1 MVNLITG
8 PRGSGKTQ
16 QMIDLA
22 NEKVKTSN
30 GNVVF
35 IKKSHKDT
43 YTVDFNIRV
52 IRMADYPDVLTLEEF
67 VGFLYGMAAG
77 NHDIEAVF
85 IDSVLKQANITL
97 ESLAAFL
104 HKLNKISTENNIDFI
119 SASAR
124 IKKIF
129 PESIHLIVQLSA
141 NCCIYILS
149 TVTCTA
155 KRFTA
160 LLTVNRFLILLLYC
174 FHFGKRQNRIALFAF
189 FIFYRHLISHVIA
202 DNVNKI
208 NNRHIKYIVR
218 SFHHNIVM

>member
-1 MVNLITG
+1 MVYLVTG

-77 NHDIEAVF
+77 NHDIEADF

-104 HKLNKISTENNIDFI
+104 HKLNKISTENNIDFYLSI
-119 SASAR
+119 SAD
-124 IKKIF
+124 KKDI
-129 PESIHLIVQLSA
+129 PGIDSSD
-141 NCCIYILS
+141 C
-149 TVTCTA
+149 TV
-155 KRFTA
+155 
-160 LLTVNRFLILLLYC
+160 V
-174 FHFGKRQNRIALFAF
+174 
-189 FIFYRHLISHVIA
+189 S
-202 DNVNKI
+202 
-208 NNRHIKYIVR
+208 
-218 SFHHNIVM
+218 

>member
-1 MVNLITG
+1 MVYLVTG

-85 IDSVLKQANITL
+85 IDSVLKQTNITL

-104 HKLNKISTENNIDFI
+104 HKLNKISTENNIDFYLSI
-119 SASAR
+119 SAD
-124 IKKIF
+124 KKDI
-129 PESIHLIVQLSA
+129 PGIDSSD
-141 NCCIYILS
+141 C
-149 TVTCTA
+149 TV
-155 KRFTA
+155 
-160 LLTVNRFLILLLYC
+160 V
-174 FHFGKRQNRIALFAF
+174 
-189 FIFYRHLISHVIA
+189 S
-202 DNVNKI
+202 
-208 NNRHIKYIVR
+208 
-218 SFHHNIVM
+218 

>member
-1 MVNLITG
+1 MVYLVTG

-104 HKLNKISTENNIDFI
+104 HKLHKISTENNIDFYLSI
-119 SASAR
+119 SAD
-124 IKKIF
+124 KKDI
-129 PESIHLIVQLSA
+129 PGIDSSD
-141 NCCIYILS
+141 C
-149 TVTCTA
+149 TV
-155 KRFTA
+155 
-160 LLTVNRFLILLLYC
+160 V
-174 FHFGKRQNRIALFAF
+174 
-189 FIFYRHLISHVIA
+189 S
-202 DNVNKI
+202 
-208 NNRHIKYIVR
+208 
-218 SFHHNIVM
+218 

>member
-1 MVNLITG
+1 MVYLVTG

-104 HKLNKISTENNIDFI
+104 HKLNKISTENNIDFYLSI
-119 SASAR
+119 SAD
-124 IKKIF
+124 KKDI
-129 PESIHLIVQLSA
+129 PGIDSSG
-141 NCCIYILS
+141 C
-149 TVTCTA
+149 TV
-155 KRFTA
+155 
-160 LLTVNRFLILLLYC
+160 V
-174 FHFGKRQNRIALFAF
+174 
-189 FIFYRHLISHVIA
+189 S
-202 DNVNKI
+202 
-208 NNRHIKYIVR
+208 
-218 SFHHNIVM
+218 

>member
-1 MVNLITG
+1 MVYLVTG

-124 IKKIF
+124 IKRY
-129 PESIHLIVQLSA
+129 S
-141 NCCIYILS
+141 
-149 TVTCTA
+149 
-155 KRFTA
+155 R
-160 LLTVNRFLILLLYC
+160 NRFI
-174 FHFGKRQNRIALFAF
+174 
-189 FIFYRHLISHVIA
+189 
-202 DNVNKI
+202 
-208 NNRHIKYIVR
+208 
-218 SFHHNIVM
+218 

>member
-104 HKLNKISTENNIDFI
+104 HKLNKISTENNIDFYLSI
-119 SASAR
+119 SAD
-124 IKKIF
+124 KKDI
-129 PESIHLIVQLSA
+129 PGIDLSD
-141 NCCIYILS
+141 C
-149 TVTCTA
+149 TV
-155 KRFTA
+155 
-160 LLTVNRFLILLLYC
+160 V
-174 FHFGKRQNRIALFAF
+174 
-189 FIFYRHLISHVIA
+189 S
-202 DNVNKI
+202 
-208 NNRHIKYIVR
+208 
-218 SFHHNIVM
+218 

>member
-1 MVNLITG
+1 MVYLVTG

-52 IRMADYPDVLTLEEF
+52 IRMADYPDILTLEEF

-104 HKLNKISTENNIDFI
+104 HKLNKISTENNIDFYLSI
-119 SASAR
+119 SAD
-124 IKKIF
+124 KKDI
-129 PESIHLIVQLSA
+129 PGIDSSD
-141 NCCIYILS
+141 C
-149 TVTCTA
+149 TV
-155 KRFTA
+155 
-160 LLTVNRFLILLLYC
+160 V
-174 FHFGKRQNRIALFAF
+174 
-189 FIFYRHLISHVIA
+189 S
-202 DNVNKI
+202 
-208 NNRHIKYIVR
+208 
-218 SFHHNIVM
+218 

>member
-1 MVNLITG
+1 MVYLVTG

-104 HKLNKISTENNIDFI
+104 HKLNKISTENNIDFYLSI
-119 SASAR
+119 SAE
-124 IKKIF
+124 KKDI
-129 PESIHLIVQLSA
+129 PGIDSSD
-141 NCCIYILS
+141 C
-149 TVTCTA
+149 TV
-155 KRFTA
+155 
-160 LLTVNRFLILLLYC
+160 V
-174 FHFGKRQNRIALFAF
+174 
-189 FIFYRHLISHVIA
+189 S
-202 DNVNKI
+202 
-208 NNRHIKYIVR
+208 
-218 SFHHNIVM
+218 

>member
-1 MVNLITG
+1 MVNLVTG

-52 IRMADYPDVLTLEEF
+52 IRMADYPDILTLEEF

-77 NHDIEAVF
+77 NHDIEAIF
-85 IDSVLKQANITL
+85 IDSILKQANITL

-104 HKLNKISTENNIDFI
+104 QKLNKISTENNIDFYLSV
-119 SASAR
+119 SAE
-124 IKKIF
+124 KKDI
-129 PESIHLIVQLSA
+129 PGIDS
-141 NCCIYILS
+141 NDC
-149 TVTCTA
+149 
-155 KRFTA
+155 
-160 LLTVNRFLILLLYC
+160 
-174 FHFGKRQNRIALFAF
+174 
-189 FIFYRHLISHVIA
+189 
-202 DNVNKI
+202 NV
-208 NNRHIKYIVR
+208 VC
-218 SFHHNIVM
+218 

>member
-1 MVNLITG
+1 MVYLVTG

-104 HKLNKISTENNIDFI
+104 HKLNKISTENNIDFYLSI
-119 SASAR
+119 SAD
-124 IKKIF
+124 KKDI
-129 PESIHLIVQLSA
+129 PEIDSSD
-141 NCCIYILS
+141 C
-149 TVTCTA
+149 TV
-155 KRFTA
+155 
-160 LLTVNRFLILLLYC
+160 V
-174 FHFGKRQNRIALFAF
+174 
-189 FIFYRHLISHVIA
+189 S
-202 DNVNKI
+202 
-208 NNRHIKYIVR
+208 
-218 SFHHNIVM
+218 

>member
-22 NEKVKTSN
+22 NEKVKTSD

-52 IRMADYPDVLTLEEF
+52 IRMADYPDILTLEEF

-77 NHDIEAVF
+77 NHDIEAIF

-97 ESLAAFL
+97 ESLSAFL
-104 HKLNKISTENNIDFI
+104 QKLNRISIENNIDFYLSV
-119 SASAR
+119 SAE
-124 IKKIF
+124 KKDI
-129 PESIHLIVQLSA
+129 PGID
-141 NCCIYILS
+141 
-149 TVTCTA
+149 
-155 KRFTA
+155 
-160 LLTVNRFLILLLYC
+160 
-174 FHFGKRQNRIALFAF
+174 
-189 FIFYRHLISHVIA
+189 SH
-202 DNVNKI
+202 DC
-208 NNRHIKYIVR
+208 
-218 SFHHNIVM
+218 NIIC

>member
-85 IDSVLKQANITL
+85 IDSILKQANITL
-97 ESLAAFL
+97 ESLPSFIQ
-104 HKLNKISTENNIDFI
+104 KLIKISSENNIDFYLSV
-119 SASAR
+119 SADKNEIPDIDSL
-124 IKKIF
+124 
-129 PESIHLIVQLSA
+129 E
-141 NCCIYILS
+141 C
-149 TVTCTA
+149 TV
-155 KRFTA
+155 
-160 LLTVNRFLILLLYC
+160 L
-174 FHFGKRQNRIALFAF
+174 
-189 FIFYRHLISHVIA
+189 
-202 DNVNKI
+202 
-208 NNRHIKYIVR
+208 
-218 SFHHNIVM
+218 

>member
-1 MVNLITG
+1 MVYLVTG

-85 IDSVLKQANITL
+85 IDSVLKQVNISL

-104 HKLNKISTENNIDFI
+104 HKLNKISTENNIDFYLSI
-119 SASAR
+119 SAD
-124 IKKIF
+124 KKDI
-129 PESIHLIVQLSA
+129 PGIDSSD
-141 NCCIYILS
+141 C
-149 TVTCTA
+149 TV
-155 KRFTA
+155 
-160 LLTVNRFLILLLYC
+160 V
-174 FHFGKRQNRIALFAF
+174 
-189 FIFYRHLISHVIA
+189 S
-202 DNVNKI
+202 
-208 NNRHIKYIVR
+208 
-218 SFHHNIVM
+218 

>member
-1 MVNLITG
+1 MVYLVTG

-104 HKLNKISTENNIDFI
+104 HKLNKISPENNIDFYLSI
-119 SASAR
+119 SAD
-124 IKKIF
+124 KKDI
-129 PESIHLIVQLSA
+129 PGIDSSD
-141 NCCIYILS
+141 C
-149 TVTCTA
+149 TV
-155 KRFTA
+155 
-160 LLTVNRFLILLLYC
+160 V
-174 FHFGKRQNRIALFAF
+174 
-189 FIFYRHLISHVIA
+189 S
-202 DNVNKI
+202 
-208 NNRHIKYIVR
+208 
-218 SFHHNIVM
+218 

>member
-1 MVNLITG
+1 MVYLVTG

-77 NHDIEAVF
+77 NHYIEAVF

-104 HKLNKISTENNIDFI
+104 HKLNKISTENNIDFYLSI
-119 SASAR
+119 SAD
-124 IKKIF
+124 KKDI
-129 PESIHLIVQLSA
+129 PGIDSSD
-141 NCCIYILS
+141 C
-149 TVTCTA
+149 TV
-155 KRFTA
+155 
-160 LLTVNRFLILLLYC
+160 V
-174 FHFGKRQNRIALFAF
+174 
-189 FIFYRHLISHVIA
+189 S
-202 DNVNKI
+202 
-208 NNRHIKYIVR
+208 
-218 SFHHNIVM
+218 

>member
-1 MVNLITG
+1 MVYLVTG

-16 QMIDLA
+16 QMIALA

-104 HKLNKISTENNIDFI
+104 HKLNKISTENNIDFYLSI
-119 SASAR
+119 SAD
-124 IKKIF
+124 KKDI
-129 PESIHLIVQLSA
+129 PGIDSSD
-141 NCCIYILS
+141 C
-149 TVTCTA
+149 TV
-155 KRFTA
+155 
-160 LLTVNRFLILLLYC
+160 V
-174 FHFGKRQNRIALFAF
+174 
-189 FIFYRHLISHVIA
+189 S
-202 DNVNKI
+202 
-208 NNRHIKYIVR
+208 
-218 SFHHNIVM
+218 

>member
-1 MVNLITG
+1 MVYLVTG

-22 NEKVKTSN
+22 NEKVKTSS

-104 HKLNKISTENNIDFI
+104 HKLNKISTENNIDFYLSI
-119 SASAR
+119 SAD
-124 IKKIF
+124 KKDI
-129 PESIHLIVQLSA
+129 PGIDSSD
-141 NCCIYILS
+141 C
-149 TVTCTA
+149 TV
-155 KRFTA
+155 
-160 LLTVNRFLILLLYC
+160 V
-174 FHFGKRQNRIALFAF
+174 
-189 FIFYRHLISHVIA
+189 S
-202 DNVNKI
+202 
-208 NNRHIKYIVR
+208 
-218 SFHHNIVM
+218 

>member
-1 MVNLITG
+1 MVYLVTG

-16 QMIDLA
+16 QMINLA

-104 HKLNKISTENNIDFI
+104 HKLNKISTENNIDFYLSI
-119 SASAR
+119 SAD
-124 IKKIF
+124 KKDI
-129 PESIHLIVQLSA
+129 PGIDSSD
-141 NCCIYILS
+141 C
-149 TVTCTA
+149 TV
-155 KRFTA
+155 
-160 LLTVNRFLILLLYC
+160 V
-174 FHFGKRQNRIALFAF
+174 
-189 FIFYRHLISHVIA
+189 S
-202 DNVNKI
+202 
-208 NNRHIKYIVR
+208 
-218 SFHHNIVM
+218 

>member
-1 MVNLITG
+1 MVYLVTG

-104 HKLNKISTENNIDFI
+104 HKLNKISTENNIDFYLSI
-119 SASAR
+119 SAD
-124 IKKIF
+124 
-129 PESIHLIVQLSA
+129 
-141 NCCIYILS
+141 
-149 TVTCTA
+149 
-155 KRFTA
+155 KR
-160 LLTVNRFLILLLYC
+160 
-174 FHFGKRQNRIALFAF
+174 
-189 FIFYRHLISHVIA
+189 
-202 DNVNKI
+202 
-208 NNRHIKYIVR
+208 
-218 SFHHNIVM
+218 

>member
-1 MVNLITG
+1 MVYLVTG
-8 PRGSGKTQ
+8 PRGCGKTQ

-104 HKLNKISTENNIDFI
+104 HKLNKISTENNIDFYLSI
-119 SASAR
+119 SAD
-124 IKKIF
+124 KKDI
-129 PESIHLIVQLSA
+129 PGIDSSD
-141 NCCIYILS
+141 C
-149 TVTCTA
+149 TV
-155 KRFTA
+155 
-160 LLTVNRFLILLLYC
+160 V
-174 FHFGKRQNRIALFAF
+174 
-189 FIFYRHLISHVIA
+189 S
-202 DNVNKI
+202 
-208 NNRHIKYIVR
+208 
-218 SFHHNIVM
+218 

>member
-1 MVNLITG
+1 MVNLVTG

-16 QMIDLA
+16 KMIDLA

-52 IRMADYPDVLTLEEF
+52 IRMADYPDILTLEEF

-77 NHDIEAVF
+77 NHDIECIF

-104 HKLNKISTENNIDFI
+104 QKLNKISTENNIDFYLSV
-119 SASAR
+119 SA
-124 IKKIF
+124 
-129 PESIHLIVQLSA
+129 E
-141 NCCIYILS
+141 
-149 TVTCTA
+149 
-155 KRFTA
+155 
-160 LLTVNRFLILLLYC
+160 
-174 FHFGKRQNRIALFAF
+174 
-189 FIFYRHLISHVIA
+189 
-202 DNVNKI
+202 NKDI
-208 NNRHIKYIVR
+208 PGIDSNDC
-218 SFHHNIVM
+218 NIVN

>member
-104 HKLNKISTENNIDFI
+104 HKLNKISTENNIDFYLSI
-119 SASAR
+119 SAD
-124 IKKIF
+124 KKIF

>member
-1 MVNLITG
+1 MVYLVTG

-104 HKLNKISTENNIDFI
+104 HKLNKISTENNIDFYLSI
-119 SASAR
+119 SAD
-124 IKKIF
+124 KKDI
-129 PESIHLIVQLSA
+129 PGRCDSQSPTVSIS
-141 NCCIYILS
+141 S
-149 TVTCTA
+149 SE
-155 KRFTA
+155 
-160 LLTVNRFLILLLYC
+160 
-174 FHFGKRQNRIALFAF
+174 
-189 FIFYRHLISHVIA
+189 IS
-202 DNVNKI
+202 
-208 NNRHIKYIVR
+208 
-218 SFHHNIVM
+218 SSS

>member
-1 MVNLITG
+1 MVYLVTG

-67 VGFLYGMAAG
+67 VGFLSGMAAG

-104 HKLNKISTENNIDFI
+104 HKLNKISTENNIDFYLSI
-119 SASAR
+119 SAD
-124 IKKIF
+124 KKDI
-129 PESIHLIVQLSA
+129 PGIDSSD
-141 NCCIYILS
+141 C
-149 TVTCTA
+149 TV
-155 KRFTA
+155 
-160 LLTVNRFLILLLYC
+160 V
-174 FHFGKRQNRIALFAF
+174 
-189 FIFYRHLISHVIA
+189 S
-202 DNVNKI
+202 
-208 NNRHIKYIVR
+208 
-218 SFHHNIVM
+218 

>member
-1 MVNLITG
+1 MVYLVTG

-30 GNVVF
+30 GNIVF

-104 HKLNKISTENNIDFI
+104 HKLNKISTENNIDFYLSI
-119 SASAR
+119 SAD
-124 IKKIF
+124 KKDI
-129 PESIHLIVQLSA
+129 PGIDSSD
-141 NCCIYILS
+141 C
-149 TVTCTA
+149 TV
-155 KRFTA
+155 
-160 LLTVNRFLILLLYC
+160 V
-174 FHFGKRQNRIALFAF
+174 
-189 FIFYRHLISHVIA
+189 S
-202 DNVNKI
+202 
-208 NNRHIKYIVR
+208 
-218 SFHHNIVM
+218 

>member
-1 MVNLITG
+1 MVNLVTG
-8 PRGSGKTQ
+8 PQGSGKTQ
-16 QMIDLA
+16 KMIDLA

-52 IRMADYPDVLTLEEF
+52 IRMADYPDILTLEEF

-104 HKLNKISTENNIDFI
+104 QKLNKISLENNIDFYLSV
-119 SASAR
+119 SAE
-124 IKKIF
+124 KKDI
-129 PESIHLIVQLSA
+129 PGIDSSDC
-141 NCCIYILS
+141 N
-149 TVTCTA
+149 
-155 KRFTA
+155 
-160 LLTVNRFLILLLYC
+160 
-174 FHFGKRQNRIALFAF
+174 
-189 FIFYRHLISHVIA
+189 VIC
-202 DNVNKI
+202 
-208 NNRHIKYIVR
+208 
-218 SFHHNIVM
+218 

>member
-1 MVNLITG
+1 MVFLVTG

-104 HKLNKISTENNIDFI
+104 HKLNKISTENNIDFYLSI
-119 SASAR
+119 SAD
-124 IKKIF
+124 KKDI
-129 PESIHLIVQLSA
+129 PGIDSSD
-141 NCCIYILS
+141 C
-149 TVTCTA
+149 TV
-155 KRFTA
+155 
-160 LLTVNRFLILLLYC
+160 V
-174 FHFGKRQNRIALFAF
+174 
-189 FIFYRHLISHVIA
+189 S
-202 DNVNKI
+202 
-208 NNRHIKYIVR
+208 
-218 SFHHNIVM
+218 

>member
-1 MVNLITG
+1 MVYLVTG

-97 ESLAAFL
+97 ETLAAFL
-104 HKLNKISTENNIDFI
+104 HKLNKISTENNIDFYLSI
-119 SASAR
+119 SAD
-124 IKKIF
+124 KKDI
-129 PESIHLIVQLSA
+129 PGIDSSD
-141 NCCIYILS
+141 C
-149 TVTCTA
+149 TV
-155 KRFTA
+155 
-160 LLTVNRFLILLLYC
+160 V
-174 FHFGKRQNRIALFAF
+174 
-189 FIFYRHLISHVIA
+189 S
-202 DNVNKI
+202 
-208 NNRHIKYIVR
+208 
-218 SFHHNIVM
+218 